1 MRSKQPDPIPDMKK
15 ALAAAINAKIHG
27 WSQEMAAELLRTTQP
42 RVSNL
47 RNNKLDCFSLENL
60 IRMATRV
67 RGYVT
72 IVVDFPTDILGPG
85 ARTTIS

>member
-1 MRSKQPDPIPDMKK
+1 MRPKQADPIPDMKK

-27 WSQEMAAELLRTTQP
+27 WPQAMAAALLYTTQP

-47 RNNKLDCFSLENL
+47 RNNKLDGFSLEKL

-72 IVVDFPTDILGPG
+72 IVVDFRTDGVGPG
-85 ARTTIS
+85 ARTTIR